1 MAMDGAMEPAV
12 HDGALNGQ
20 GTGQGTGQ
28 PVGQETGKAADKVT
42 GKVTGKSK
50 GKAANGRTADGMNAD
65 GLAALEDRIG
75 HHFADRSRLDLALS
89 HISSVKGDQPRRR
102 SYQRME
108 FLGDHVLGSVISHML
123 YEAFP
128 EAEEGE
134 LSRRLAELVREEA
147 CAEVAQDMDL
157 GTHIRLGPGESQA
170 GAHKRR
176 AILADVAESVVA
188 AVYLDGGY
196 EAAQAVVERFWRRRL
211 EAPRRPL
218 RDAKT
223 VLQEWAQ
230 ARGLPPPVYREVS
243 RSGPDH
249 APRFIIAVDLPGLVS
264 AQADGSSKQAAQK
277 AAAAAFLAREGV
289 ASEHGT

>member
-1 MAMDGAMEPAV
+1 MVLALDGEMGSAF
-12 HDGALNGQ
+12 HDGALSLSGEDLSALEERIGYRFN
-20 GTGQGTGQ
+20 
-28 PVGQETGKAADKVT
+28 D
-42 GKVTGKSK
+42 
-50 GKAANGRTADGMNAD
+50 R
-65 GLAALEDRIG
+65 AAL
-75 HHFADRSRLDLALS
+75 ALALS
-89 HISSVKGDQPRRR
+89 HISAVKGDAPRLR
-102 SYQRME
+102 SYQRLE

-147 CAEVAQDMDL
+147 CAEVAEDMNL
-157 GTHIRLGPGESQA
+157 GPHIRLGPGESQS

-188 AVYLDGGY
+188 AVFLDGGY
-196 EAAQAVVERFWRRRL
+196 EAANDLVERYWRGRL

-230 ARGLPPPVYREVS
+230 ARGLPPPTYREVG

-249 APRFIIAVDLPGLVS
+249 APRFTILVELPGLE
-264 AQADGSSKQAAQK
+264 ATEATGASKQAAQK

-289 ASEHGT
+289 WNASET